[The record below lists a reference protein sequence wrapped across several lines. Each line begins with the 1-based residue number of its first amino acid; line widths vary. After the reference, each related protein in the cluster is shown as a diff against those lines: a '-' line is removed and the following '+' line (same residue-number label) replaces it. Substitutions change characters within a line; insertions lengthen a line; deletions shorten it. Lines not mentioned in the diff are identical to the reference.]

1 MSLSG
6 TTVCITGT
14 LSMLRKDFE
23 SMLRQHGANVV
34 PSLTKNC
41 THLIC
46 NDDDDKGSSS
56 KTQKAIARGVCILSE
71 SAVWAMIAAV
81 PEQQQVQVQQNE
93 EMVGKEPAR
102 KKVKV
107 ASTAVTTGDIADGES
122 VVVPGKTY
130 VMKNIGG
137 LYSCSCPGWKFQKK
151 KIDARTC
158 KHLQE
163 YCGTVTEQKR
173 LEAVTEGSA
182 AATSKK
188 QQKAS
193 SAKGSGGLFE
203 ASNLM
208 LAHPWNFDKHVP
220 TDYGESNI
228 PMRYPPMLQ
237 YCCTLVC

>member
-1 MSLSG
+1 
-6 TTVCITGT
+6 
-14 LSMLRKDFE
+14 MLRKEFE

-41 THLIC
+41 THLVC
-46 NDDDDKGSSS
+46 SDDDDDKGSSS
-56 KTQKAIARGVCILSE
+56 SSKAQKAIARGLCILSE

-81 PEQQQVQVQQNE
+81 PAEQQQQQQQVQAQQKE
-93 EMVGKEPAR
+93 EMVLGKEPAR

-107 ASTAVTTGDIADGES
+107 STTAAAAVTTGDIADGES
-122 VVVPGKTY
+122 VVVPGKAY

-137 LYSCSCPGWKFQKK
+137 LYSCTCPGWKFQKK

-173 LEAVTEGSA
+173 LETGTEGSA

-193 SAKGSGGLFE
+193 STKSSGCLFE

-228 PMRYPPMLQ
+228 PIQYPPMLQ
-237 YCCTLVC
+237 YCCTFIC